1 MADLLIELFSEEIP
15 ARMQKKASD
24 DLKRLIGDA
33 LKAAG
38 LAFDTAD
45 AYATP
50 RRLALHMTGI
60 PTATPDVREERR
72 GPRADAPEKAPKRRL
87 KASSGARA
95 YHATRAKSARHR
107 REPSFLR

>member
-24 DLKRLIGDA
+24 DLKRMMADA

-38 LAFDTAD
+38 LTFEGAD
-45 AYATP
+45 AFATP
-50 RRLALHMTGI
+50 RRLTLHMTGI

-72 GPRADAPEKAPKRRL
+72 GPRADAPEKAVE
-87 KASSGARA
+87 G
-95 YHATRAKSARHR
+95 
-107 REPSFLR
+107 FLRGGGVSRDGWEERESP